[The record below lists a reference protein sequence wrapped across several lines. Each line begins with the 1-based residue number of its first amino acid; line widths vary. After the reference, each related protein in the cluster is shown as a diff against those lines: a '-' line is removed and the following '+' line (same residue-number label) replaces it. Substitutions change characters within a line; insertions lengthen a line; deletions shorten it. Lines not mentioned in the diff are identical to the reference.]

1 MLTSIALVFLVG
13 MLLGWLFKKIGL
25 PSLIGM
31 IVTGILLGPYV
42 LNVLD
47 DSILVISADLRQMA
61 LVIILFRAG
70 LSLKIDDFKKM
81 GSSAIFMSFVPALFE
96 IGAVLI
102 LGTLLFDLNLVEA
115 ALMGSVLAAVS
126 PAVVVP
132 SMLRVIEKGYG
143 QEKRV
148 PQLVLAGAALD
159 DIFVIVLF
167 SSFLALALGSN
178 FSAVTIIEVPLA
190 IIIGLLMGSIIG
202 WVMQLFYRR
211 FHMRDTTKVIILL
224 SLSFLLLELEEL
236 ISEFIPFSGLLAI
249 MALGLTL
256 NHFYPILA
264 DRLSVKYNKLWTGAQ
279 ILLFVLVGASVDIR
293 YALGAGVP
301 VILLI
306 ISASMMRMI
315 GVFVSLLPSSL
326 SKKEKIFTMISYTPK
341 ATVQAA
347 IGGVPLA
354 MGLESGQLILTVAVL
369 SILITAPLGSLA
381 IEKMYKKLLN
391 HSSELTNN

>member
-13 MLLGWLFKKIGL
+13 MFLGWLFKKIGL

-167 SSFLALALGSN
+167 SSFLALALGGN

-279 ILLFVLVGASVDIR
+279 ILLFVLVGASVNIR

-326 SKKEKIFTMISYTPK
+326 NKKEKIFTMISYTPK

-347 IGGVPLA
+347 IGGVPFA
-354 MGLESGQLILTVAVL
+354 MGLESGQLIVTVAVL

>member
-13 MLLGWLFKKIGL
+13 MFLGWLFKKIGL

-47 DSILVISADLRQMA
+47 DSILVVSADLRQMA

-190 IIIGLLMGSIIG
+190 IIIGLLTGSIIG

-279 ILLFVLVGASVDIR
+279 ILLFVLVGASVDVR
-293 YALGAGVP
+293 YALRAGVP

-306 ISASMMRMI
+306 IGALMMRMI

-326 SKKEKIFTMISYTPK
+326 NKKEKIFTMISYTPK

-381 IEKMYKKLLN
+381 IEKTYKKLLN
-391 HSSELTNN
+391 HSSELINN

>member
-13 MLLGWLFKKIGL
+13 MFLGWLFKKIGL

-47 DSILVISADLRQMA
+47 DSILVMSADLRQMA

-148 PQLVLAGAALD
+148 PQLVLAGAAMD
-159 DIFVIVLF
+159 DIFIIVLF

-190 IIIGLLMGSIIG
+190 IIIGLLTGSIIG
-202 WVMQLFYRR
+202 WVMQLFYRY

-326 SKKEKIFTMISYTPK
+326 NKKEKIFTMISYTPK

-381 IEKMYKKLLN
+381 IEKTYKKLLN
-391 HSSELTNN
+391 HSSELINN